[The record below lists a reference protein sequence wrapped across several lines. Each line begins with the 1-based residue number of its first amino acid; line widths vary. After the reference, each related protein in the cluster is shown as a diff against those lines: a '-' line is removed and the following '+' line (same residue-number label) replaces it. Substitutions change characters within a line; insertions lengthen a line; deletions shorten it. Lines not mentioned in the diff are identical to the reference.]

1 MSKMYIA
8 TSIKWTTGMNLIN
21 KLVNIHKLK
30 MLIMPAGLS
39 HARIT
44 LAAVTVQKINKNVD
58 QRLVCTFV

>member
-1 MSKMYIA
+1 
-8 TSIKWTTGMNLIN
+8 MNLIN